1 MGLDMYLISEDSITG
16 DVEQIGYWRNHPN
29 LHGWIENFWIN
40 NCNPTETTIKASF
53 GPDTFIMSC
62 FNGVPVYLDM
72 TILSQLQNA
81 ILNDELPH
89 TEGPFFGESNKSE
102 NQTNI
107 DLELIAKAAIELAI
121 GKKVFYTSSW

>member
-29 LHGWIENFWIN
+29 LHGWMENFWIK
-40 NCNPTETTIKASF
+40 NCNPSETTIKASF
-53 GPDTFIMSC
+53 GLDTFIMSC

-72 TILSQLQNA
+72 TMLSQLQNA
-81 ILNDELPH
+81 IFNDELPH
-89 TEGPFFGESNKSE
+89 TEGPFFGESSNTE
-102 NQTNI
+102 NQINI
-107 DLELIAKAAIELAI
+107 DLDLIAKAAIELAI